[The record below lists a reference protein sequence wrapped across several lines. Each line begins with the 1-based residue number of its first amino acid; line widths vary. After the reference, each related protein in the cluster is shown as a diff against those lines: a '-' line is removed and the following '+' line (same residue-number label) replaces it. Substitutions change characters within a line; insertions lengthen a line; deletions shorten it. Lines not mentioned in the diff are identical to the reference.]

1 MNVAGIEIGSVSS
14 WLTAGGVVAL
24 IGVVLGFIIKMR
36 AADFQGWGNLI
47 QALQSD
53 IANVREEH
61 RKCQAD
67 LAQIRSELTGLQRM
81 VIAQSSVRAVP
92 LSQQSPLIR
101 EAAERS
107 AAAVL
112 RDIERN
118 ENGNGNGEGGK

>member
-1 MNVAGIEIGSVSS
+1 MNLAGVEIGSVSS

-47 QALQSD
+47 EALQGD

-67 LAQIRSELTGLQRM
+67 LAQIRNELSGLQRM
-81 VIAQSSVRAVP
+81 VIAQSSVRAIP
-92 LSQQSPLIR
+92 LSQQSPVIR

-118 ENGNGNGEGGK
+118 ETGNGEGGK